1 MVKEDSWR
9 IIGDLLDT
17 TKVRKFQA
25 KGVEVIDSRI
35 EHLLTQFDF
44 EFDVV
49 TISELAMK
57 LNVSQIR
64 KRAPWVY
71 KLLELDRS
79 FGPGG
84 YTLIFR
90 RRTFGFGQLLKYDAI
105 YRPMKYVYLPFGL
118 TYCPACWSRDI
129 AENACAHVEQCVRLY
144 LTTKNIPVKPKATL
158 GHMLG
163 RNQSEFSLNI
173 FNCIKSLNNFIY
185 GRTKHEFKIEL
196 PREQLLSL
204 TESLIV
210 YFVSRILGLTL
221 LRECGVLSDIVDEIE
236 RGRTEEDIFIGQ
248 EFFI

>member
-1 MVKEDSWR
+1 MRQQKAKSLSQIIFHFPLYSYFKIIITVSKDNIDYLSVYPNEEYHINEDIMVKEDNWR

-17 TKVRKFQA
+17 TKVRKSQA

-57 LNVSQIR
+57 LNVSQVR

-79 FGPGG
+79 IGPGG

-129 AENACAHVEQCVRLY
+129 AENASAHV
-144 LTTKNIPVKPKATL
+144 
-158 GHMLG
+158 
-163 RNQSEFSLNI
+163 
-173 FNCIKSLNNFIY
+173 
-185 GRTKHEFKIEL
+185 
-196 PREQLLSL
+196 
-204 TESLIV
+204 
-210 YFVSRILGLTL
+210 
-221 LRECGVLSDIVDEIE
+221 
-236 RGRTEEDIFIGQ
+236 
-248 EFFI
+248 